1 MEIKPPPQNIEAEKA
16 VLGAI
21 LIDSQSLTKI
31 TDLLRPDSFYD
42 LRHQIVYQN
51 IISLFR
57 EGKAVDVL
65 TLTNELKKD
74 KKLKQIG
81 GSAYLSELISEVPTT
96 SNIENY
102 AEIIRECSV
111 RRELINL
118 SSTIDNL
125 SREEQK
131 KLDDIMD
138 EFESKLFSITVSTS
152 NKDFFDTKTLLEMQ
166 IQRADEYAK
175 NPNGLRGLPTGIPS
189 MDKFLGG
196 LHKSDLIILAAR
208 PSVGKSALAFD
219 IARNVAMTGRTS
231 AVFSL
236 EMPAV
241 QVIERMLAQQSRINL
256 WELRM
261 SQIKDVDFKRLNAA
275 QDDLSKSKIFIDE
288 TPGINIM
295 QLRSKARKLML
306 EEGLDIIII
315 DYLQLMQGNSRTDNR
330 AQEVGEISRS
340 LKILARE
347 LNIPIIALSQLN
359 RAVENREG
367 GVPQL
372 SDLRESGS
380 IEQDADLVLFLSR
393 DLNAEETID
402 PNNIDYN
409 KKIKVDMYVAKHRNG
424 PVGKVKLMFHPSHM
438 KYLDYEGPLDED

>member
-1 MEIKPPPQNIEAEKA
+1 MEIKTPPQNIEAEKA

-21 LIDSQSLTKI
+21 LIDTQSLTKI
-31 TDLLRPDSFYD
+31 TDLLSPESFYD
-42 LRHQIVYQN
+42 LRHQIIFHN
-51 IISLFR
+51 IVSLYR
-57 EGKAVDVL
+57 DGKPVDVL
-65 TLTNELKKD
+65 TLTTELKKD

-81 GSAYLSELISEVPTT
+81 GSAYISELISEVPTT

-118 SSTIDNL
+118 SSTIDSL

-131 KLDDIMD
+131 GIDEIMD
-138 EFESKLFSITVSTS
+138 VFESKLFSITVSTS
-152 NKDFFDTKTLLEMQ
+152 NKDFFDTKTLLELQMQ
-166 IQRADEYAK
+166 KADEYAK
-175 NPNGLRGLPTGIPS
+175 NPGGLRGLPTGIGS
-189 MDKFLGG
+189 VDKFLGG

-208 PSVGKSALAFD
+208 PAVGKSAFVFD
-219 IARNVAMTGRTS
+219 IARHIAITGKTS

-256 WELRM
+256 WDLRM
-261 SQIKDVDFKRLNAA
+261 GNIKDQDYKRLNSA
-275 QDDLSKSKIFIDE
+275 QNELSNSKIFIDE
-288 TPGINIM
+288 TPGINTM
-295 QLRSKARKLML
+295 QLRSKARKLMI
-306 EEGLDIIII
+306 EEGLDLIII
-315 DYLQLMQGNSRTDNR
+315 DYLQLMQGSSRSDNR

-347 LNIPIIALSQLN
+347 LNIPVIALSQLN

-380 IEQDADLVLFLSR
+380 IEQDADLVLFLGR
-393 DLNAEETID
+393 DSSADEVD
-402 PNNIDYN
+402 PNNIDYD
-409 KKIKVDMYVAKHRNG
+409 KKIKVDMYIAKHRNG
-424 PVGKVKLMFHPSHM
+424 PVGKLKLLFQPGHM
-438 KYLDYEGPLDED
+438 KYLDYDGPADD

>member
-1 MEIKPPPQNIEAEKA
+1 MEIKPPPQNLEAEKA

-21 LIDSQSLTKI
+21 LIDNQTLNKI
-31 TDLLRPDSFYD
+31 TDLLTPDSFYD
-42 LRHQIVYQN
+42 LRHQIIYHSIV
-51 IISLFR
+51 SLYR
-57 EGKAVDVL
+57 DGKAVDVL
-65 TLTNELKKD
+65 TLTADLRKE
-74 KKLKQIG
+74 KKLKQVG
-81 GSAYLSELISEVPTT
+81 GSSYLSEIISEVPST
-96 SNIENY
+96 NNVEQY
-102 AEIIRECSV
+102 ADIIKECYV
-111 RRELINL
+111 RRELIEL
-118 SSTIDNL
+118 SGKIDSS
-125 SREEQK
+125 SREENK
-131 KLDDIMD
+131 KLEDIMD
-138 EFESKLFSITVSTS
+138 EFESKLFSITVSSS

-166 IQRADEYAK
+166 MQKADEYAK
-175 NPNGLRGLPTGIPS
+175 NPTGLRGLPTGVSS

-196 LHKSDLIILAAR
+196 LHRSDLIILAAR
-208 PSVGKSALAFD
+208 PAVGKSALAFD
-219 IARNVAMTGRTS
+219 MARHIAVSGKTS

-236 EMPAV
+236 EMPAI

-261 SQIKDVDFKRLNAA
+261 GNIKDTDFARLNTA
-275 QDDLSKSKIFIDE
+275 QDELSKSKIFIDE

-295 QLRSKARKLML
+295 QLRSKARKLMI

-315 DYLQLMQGNSRTDNR
+315 DYLQLMQGHSRSDNR

-347 LNIPIIALSQLN
+347 LNVPIIALSQLN

-367 GVPQL
+367 GQPQL

-380 IEQDADLVLFLSR
+380 IEQDADRVLFLAR
-393 DLNAEETID
+393 DSTTEEVD

-409 KKIKVDMYVAKHRNG
+409 KKIKVDLYIAKHRNG

-438 KYLDYEGPLDED
+438 KYLDYEGAED